1 MRITSDTQKTNKP
14 TKIIIVNQSASKRK
28 TSLYAS
34 MHFSNSLI
42 IFEVNYQPQDVYHI
56 SCMCLNNQWKTV
68 YHSPVRVVKKPKN
81 MHNDNLYKINEYLL
95 LKITFLLKC
104 FIVLFKPIYKNIYLT
119 II

>member
-1 MRITSDTQKTNKP
+1 
-14 TKIIIVNQSASKRK
+14 
-28 TSLYAS
+28 
-34 MHFSNSLI
+34 
-42 IFEVNYQPQDVYHI
+42 
-56 SCMCLNNQWKTV
+56 
-68 YHSPVRVVKKPKN
+68 